1 MHWERSVATTADV
14 ARKPGVSVS
23 TAWQVL
29 NGARRGASGPA
40 PPTEA
45 AIEWFGDRLNI
56 MAHGLK
62 AASTTSIVTA
72 IRKRGLRMPKDASV
86 VDFDDFGWANHF
98 GPRLRLVAQPSPD
111 IGRRADLL
119 LRERITVP
127 PRSGR
132 AIDLDAAIIGRASC
146 SRPT

>member
-1 MHWERSVATTADV
+1 MATTADV

-23 TAWQVL
+23 TARQIL

-40 PPTEA
+40 PSAEA

-56 MAHGLK
+56 MAHGLN
-62 AASTTSIVTA
+62 AASTRSIVTA
-72 IRKRGLRMPKDASV
+72 ICKRGLRMPKDSSV
-86 VDFDDFGWANHF
+86 VDFDDFGLANHF
-98 GPRLRLVAQPSPD
+98 GPRLRLVAQPSPE
-111 IGRRADLL
+111 IGRRAALL

-127 PRSGR
+127 PRSGCT
-132 AIDLDAAIIGRASC
+132 INLDAAIVGRESC